1 MSTQPNLAGGVKHG
15 MHNMYM
21 KFLATVTPVPTVSQF
36 KEQRVGLAA
45 VCGVELQK
53 SDCRR

>member
-21 KFLATVTPVPTVSQF
+21 KFLASVTPVPTVSQF
-36 KEQRVGLAA
+36 KEQRVCLDTVYGTGL
-45 VCGVELQK
+45 EK